1 MSKLSIRASVR
12 FQRALTPIPVN
23 VWGVGYRLLDAPF
36 VPSRELEALSA

>member
-1 MSKLSIRASVR
+1 
-12 FQRALTPIPVN
+12 